1 LNASSFI
8 ARRITSKGKQNLAG
22 PAVRISI
29 LAIALGLAVMII
41 SIAVLNGFQFNIRE
55 KVTGFAAHI
64 QIDNF
69 DANTSYEQ
77 APISSDQPFVKVIE
91 DNPEVKHIQ
100 EFALKAGIIKTED
113 QMQGV
118 ILKGVGPDFDWAF
131 FRENLVDGNINP
143 VSDTGISNDILI
155 SRMIANKLMLHS
167 GDDVRMYFI
176 SGEQAQPRGRK
187 FQVAGIYE
195 TGLEE
200 FDRSYIIGD
209 LRHVQK
215 LNSWNADQVSGFEI
229 FVKDFSKVQRIGDWV
244 YHEIGYNLNSQT
256 VIDLYPQIF
265 DWLRLMDMN
274 VIIILVLMVVVAGIT
289 MISTLL
295 ILILDRTVMIG
306 ILKAMG
312 MRNRQVRRLFMI
324 NSIYIISRGLAWGN
338 LAGLTLC
345 FLQWYFKVIPLDQ
358 ASYYMS
364 YVPIRLPLLQVL
376 AINAGTFIVCLG
388 ILVIPG
394 IVVSKITP
402 IKAIRFD

>member
-1 LNASSFI
+1 
-8 ARRITSKGKQNLAG
+8 
-22 PAVRISI
+22 
-29 LAIALGLAVMII
+29 MII

-91 DNPEVKHIQ
+91 ENPEVRHIQ

-118 ILKGVGPDFDWAF
+118 ILKGVGPDFDWTF
-131 FRENLVDGNINP
+131 FRENLLDGNINP

-209 LRHVQK
+209 LRHVQR
-215 LNSWNADQVSGFEI
+215 LNNWNADQVSGFEI
-229 FVKDFSKVQRIGDWV
+229 FVKDFSKVQRVGDWV
-244 YHEIGYNLNSQT
+244 YHEIGYNLNAQT

-312 MRNRQVRRLFMI
+312 MRNRQLRRMFMI
-324 NSIYIISRGLAWGN
+324 NSIYIISRGLIWGN

-364 YVPIRLPLLQVL
+364 YVPIRLPLLQIL

-394 IVVSKITP
+394 IVISKITP